1 MAPRAALAGLERC
14 WVGVSQGICCA
25 PASQGCPG
33 RPTGVKIQSNFQFP
47 GVPQRA
53 TIPPCRT
60 PKRSYMVSN
69 ASLRSPRFCT
79 RGLRWVAWGPPLNA
93 PFGASKWLPGPL
105 WPGWSGAGS
114 ACPRG
119 AAVPLQW
126 HTAPLIGRPLTL
138 NPRPPSPFRLCHSLT
153 LRAQR
158 ARTVAHFLVYIYI

>member
-1 MAPRAALAGLERC
+1 MSFLGDNSVPKYHHDASRCAVIWCQMALWSGPT
-14 WVGVSQGICCA
+14 A
-25 PASQGCPG
+25 P
-33 RPTGVKIQSNFQFP
+33 PT
-47 GVPQRA
+47 
-53 TIPPCRT
+53 
-60 PKRSYMVSN
+60 
-69 ASLRSPRFCT
+69 LRSHGFCT
-79 RGLRWVAWGPPLNA
+79 WSLRWVAWGPILNT

-158 ARTVAHFLVYIYI
+158 ARTVALLLVCICVCIYIYMYIYIYIY